1 MPMRTDARLPAQE
14 LMDDPACGEHELRQ
28 ALRDLARINRSFG
41 AHAFVRAYLDRA
53 LPVWRA
59 HRAHATAP
67 LRVLD
72 VATGGG
78 DVPAATARWAAR
90 RGVDVRVVA
99 VDRHPTIVRL
109 AREATARHPDISV
122 VLADARA
129 LPFAAGSFDV
139 GVCTLALHHMSD
151 DDSAILLREL
161 HRLARIG
168 FLAVD
173 LVRGRAGHTAVWLMT
188 RLSRSALIRHDGPLS
203 VRRARSVGEYRQL
216 VQASGVP
223 GLRVST
229 LPLFRVSLTRLE

>member
-1 MPMRTDARLPAQE
+1 MQTDARLPAQE
-14 LMDDPACGEHELRQ
+14 LMDDPACGEHELRH
-28 ALRDLARINRSFG
+28 ALRDLGWINRRFG
-41 AHAFVRAYLDRA
+41 AHAFVLGYLDRA
-53 LPVWRA
+53 LPAWRA
-59 HRAHATAP
+59 RRAHATAP

-78 DVPAATARWAAR
+78 DVPAAAVRWAAW

-99 VDRHPTIVRL
+99 VDRHPTTARL
-109 AREATARHPDISV
+109 ARETTARHPGIGI

-129 LPFAAGSFDV
+129 LPFADGSFDL

-151 DDSAILLREL
+151 DDSVTLLREL

-168 FLAVD
+168 FIAVD
-173 LVRGRAGHTAVWLMT
+173 LVRGRAGHTAVWLLT
-188 RLSRSALIRHDGPLS
+188 RLSGSAMIRHDGPLS
-203 VRRARSVGEYRQL
+203 VRRARSVAEYRRL
-216 VQASGVP
+216 AAASGVP